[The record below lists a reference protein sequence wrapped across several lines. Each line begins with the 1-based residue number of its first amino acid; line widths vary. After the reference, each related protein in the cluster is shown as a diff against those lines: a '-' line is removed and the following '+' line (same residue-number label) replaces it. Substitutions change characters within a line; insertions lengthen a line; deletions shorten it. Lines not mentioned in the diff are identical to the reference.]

1 MLKAAAIEKRKRTA
15 PRQYPL
21 VGLDKPLEVPEQLN
35 PEFFASPHVTVPD
48 MPTPQ
53 VKDEPMQE
61 EPPKQ
66 SKAGP
71 G

>member
-1 MLKAAAIEKRKRTA
+1 MLKAAAIEKRKRKA

-21 VGLDKPLEVPEQLN
+21 VGLEKGLHVPEQLN

-53 VKDEPMQE
+53 
-61 EPPKQ
+61 
-66 SKAGP
+66 
-71 G
+71 